1 MLLWTNM
8 EDLKYIQ
15 KLELSKLD
23 DKLHVLGMI
32 EKNINE
38 WMTALCLL
46 IKSVIYWGGENWS
59 IRNQHV
65 VNSLAGGT
73 DL

>member
-23 DKLHVLGMI
+23 DKLHVVGMI
-32 EKNINE
+32 QKNINE
-38 WMTALCLL
+38 
-46 IKSVIYWGGENWS
+46 
-59 IRNQHV
+59 
-65 VNSLAGGT
+65 
-73 DL
+73 

>member
-15 KLELSKLD
+15 KLELPKLD
-23 DKLHVLGMI
+23 DKLHVVGMI

-38 WMTALCLL
+38 GMTALCLL
-46 IKSVIYWGGENWS
+46 IKSVIY
-59 IRNQHV
+59 
-65 VNSLAGGT
+65 
-73 DL
+73 